1 MLEVNTTSRACHGQS
16 GPRTPF
22 ALLVPHFLTSKP
34 LPDLHRL
41 LHAGA
46 EEKRIAAANTVVFK
60 NGTARERHD
69 EMERRAAHGLAVVVA
84 GN

>member
-1 MLEVNTTSRACHGQS
+1 MTSSAISQFVYLVLAEQVKYLDNLDAGDRA
-16 GPRTPF
+16 
-22 ALLVPHFLTSKP
+22 P
-34 LPDLHRL
+34 LPDFHRL

-46 EEKRIAAANTVVFK
+46 EEKWIAAAANPVVFK
-60 NGTARERHD
+60 NGTVRERHD